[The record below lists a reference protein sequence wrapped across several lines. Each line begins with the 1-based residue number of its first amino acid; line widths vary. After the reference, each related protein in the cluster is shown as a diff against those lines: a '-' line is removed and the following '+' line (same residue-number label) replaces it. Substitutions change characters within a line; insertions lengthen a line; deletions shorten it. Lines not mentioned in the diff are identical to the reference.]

1 MTATGCNQVSAC
13 QFHDHLCQNGG
24 SYVPLTPTD
33 YTTPRYKCQCLTG
46 YTGRLCQHAIKSCLA
61 YSNGSRVPGNY
72 QVLDDN
78 MKPYEVF
85 CDFDSS
91 LNKVWTLVS
100 SYQLQNKA
108 DFNEA
113 YLKDWP
119 VNENTPRWDEYRVS
133 KFRMQS
139 VQDDSSKFRVTCK
152 YDTDGLNYTDYIEAK
167 KEHIDVLNF
176 ENHHKHSPVC
186 SLVDYVNIRG
196 DDCAFCTMI
205 LFQVRDKYTFHTDS
219 AGIGAACDFQ
229 SSGAE
234 LCGGGGED
242 DFGLYGCV
250 NPAHRCS
257 SSADATTQLW
267 FGTDWL

>member
-1 MTATGCNQVSAC
+1 MTTTGCNQVSTC
-13 QFHDHLCQNGG
+13 QFHDHLCQNGE

-33 YTTPRYKCQCLTG
+33 HTTLRYKCQCLTG
-46 YTGRLCQHAIKSCLA
+46 YTGRLCQHAIKSCRA

-100 SYQLQNKA
+100 SYQLRNK
-108 DFNEA
+108 DNFDEA
-113 YLKDWP
+113 YFKDWP
-119 VNENTPRWDEYRVS
+119 VNENTSRWDEYRLS
-133 KFRMQS
+133 KPRMQS

-152 YDTDGLNYTDYIEAK
+152 YDTDGLNYTDYLEAK
-167 KEHIDVLNF
+167 KEHIDILNF
-176 ENHHKHSPVC
+176 EYRHTHIPVVC

-205 LFQVRDKYTFHTDS
+205 LYQDSYTLHGDSSKTD
-219 AGIGAACDFQ
+219 GCDFN
-229 SSGAE
+229 STGAE
-234 LCGGGGED
+234 KCGGPGED
-242 DFGLYGCV
+242 NFGHYGCV

-267 FGTDWL
+267 FGADWL

>member
-13 QFHDHLCQNGG
+13 QFHDRLCQNGG

-33 YTTPRYKCQCLTG
+33 HSTPRYKCHCLTG
-46 YTGRLCQHAIKSCLA
+46 YTGRLCQHAIKSCRG
-61 YSNGSRVPGNY
+61 YSNGSRVLGNY

-78 MKPYEVF
+78 MKHYEVF

-100 SYQLQNKA
+100 SYQLQNKVN
-108 DFNEA
+108 FNEA

-119 VNENTPRWDEYRVS
+119 VNENTPRWDKYRLS
-133 KFRMQS
+133 RSRMQS
-139 VQDDSSKFRVTCK
+139 VQNDSSKFRVTCK
-152 YDTDGLNYTDYIEAK
+152 YDTDGLNYTDYLEAK

-176 ENHHKHSPVC
+176 KYRHVC

-205 LFQVRDKYTFHTDS
+205 LFQDPNYPLHVDSSKTDN
-219 AGIGAACDFQ
+219 GCDFK
-229 SSGAE
+229 STGAE
-234 LCGGGGED
+234 KCGGPGED
-242 DFGLYGCV
+242 NFGFYKCV

-257 SSADATTQLW
+257 SSADATTQL
-267 FGTDWL
+267 